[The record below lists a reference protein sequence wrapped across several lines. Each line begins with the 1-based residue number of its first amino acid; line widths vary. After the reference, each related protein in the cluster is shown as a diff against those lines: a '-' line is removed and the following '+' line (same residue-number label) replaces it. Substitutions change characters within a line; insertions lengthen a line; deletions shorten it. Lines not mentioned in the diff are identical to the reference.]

1 MYSDLQV
8 SGLREGQ
15 GKNHD
20 LGGERWP
27 FQCKQLGAC
36 TVFVRL
42 AAIGQLNDATY
53 GWNSA
58 RVEQTAKVCTIA
70 DRRPTTGGAE
80 LSLQLRKI
88 ALRP

>member
-1 MYSDLQV
+1 M
-8 SGLREGQ
+8 
-15 GKNHD
+15 
-20 LGGERWP
+20 
-27 FQCKQLGAC
+27 
-36 TVFVRL
+36 FVRL

-58 RVEQTAKVCTIA
+58 RAEQTAKVCTIA
-70 DRRPTTGGAE
+70 DRRPTGGAE